1 MLILKNAF
9 CLILLFQG
17 NKDISIVKKPGN
29 QNSEKEIT
37 NNIQRHQMGNGSV
50 GFLMAIGGVGSPR
63 FESKLL

>member
-37 NNIQRHQMGNGSV
+37 NDIQRHPMGNGSV